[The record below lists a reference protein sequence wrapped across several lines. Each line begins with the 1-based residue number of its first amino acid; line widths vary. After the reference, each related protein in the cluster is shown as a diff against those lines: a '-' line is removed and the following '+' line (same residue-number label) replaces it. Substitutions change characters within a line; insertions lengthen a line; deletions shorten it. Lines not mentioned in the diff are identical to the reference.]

1 MKKRLLALL
10 LAGAMS
16 ASLMACGSSDE
27 DKADTSETTE
37 ETEGAAKAAD
47 PSDYE
52 YDVFDYVTMG
62 DYKDLDVTLEGDYDY
77 SDQGYQDYMD
87 SMVAEANIYVKD
99 DSQTEIK
106 SDSFV
111 NVDYVGSQ
119 DGVAFD
125 GGTATDITLGIE
137 FNGDV
142 VNQQTYIEGFTDGLV
157 GHMVGEEV
165 ASEVTF
171 PDNYGNSDLAGQTV
185 TFTFTINY
193 IAKAIDSVDALTD
206 DIVADNFD
214 YDNVEEFK
222 AGIKTQYEKELAD
235 NLKSDTQTAV
245 LSQLASNFTVSG
257 VPSAVLDA
265 RLTMYINS
273 MEQYYGLTD
282 QTLEEFYTKNGGD
295 YDSMYNSL
303 KESMTE
309 NLQSELILEAIAKT
323 EKMELTDEELA
334 SYALQLTGSDDLQT
348 IYDNYTYE
356 GYSGENYIKN
366 VCLSQ
371 KALDFCVENALV
383 SY

>member
-257 VPSAVLDA
+257 VPSPVLDA

>member
-16 ASLMACGSSDE
+16 ASLMSCGSSDE

>member
-37 ETEGAAKAAD
+37 EIEGAAKAAD

>member
-193 IAKAIDSVDALTD
+193 IAKAIDSVDVLTD

-257 VPSAVLDA
+257 VPSPVLDA

>member
-193 IAKAIDSVDALTD
+193 IAKAIDSVDVLTD

>member
-37 ETEGAAKAAD
+37 ETEGAAKATD